1 MKDNKINWKWCLL
14 DFMSVAGVTA
24 ILIFVAFMSGPCSF
38 SAKADPV
45 EPPDQKDNVIDLPRP
60 DWLPGFRA
68 PDVELQAVPETQSRQ
83 EIVERVYNQWHEDF
97 SDRPPTHGGGGCV
110 DCGKDKDKDD
120 DGCPPPVPEPATF
133 AMLGLGLAGLAVGG
147 SKH

>member
-1 MKDNKINWKWCLL
+1 MKMLFKDWAWLFW
-14 DFMSVAGVTA
+14 DFISMAGVVS
-24 ILIFVAFMSGPCSF
+24 ILVFLAVMAGPCSF
-38 SAKADPV
+38 KASADPV

-83 EIVERVYNQWHEDF
+83 EVVEMVYNHWHEDF
-97 SDRPPTHGGGGCV
+97 NDRPPTHGGGCV
-110 DCGKDKDKDD
+110 DCGKDKDD
-120 DGCPPPVPEPATF
+120 DGCPPPVPEPATLV
-133 AMLGLGLAGLAVGG
+133 MMGLGLFGLAMTG